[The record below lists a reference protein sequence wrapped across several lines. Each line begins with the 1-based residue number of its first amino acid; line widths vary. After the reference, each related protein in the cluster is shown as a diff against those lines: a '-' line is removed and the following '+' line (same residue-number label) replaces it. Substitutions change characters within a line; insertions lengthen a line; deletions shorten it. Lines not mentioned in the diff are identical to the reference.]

1 MTLPRRLLLFACLA
15 IIPLWLGCGGGSS
28 SSPSGG
34 SSDEG
39 AATRPGP
46 ETRETPT
53 NGEGRT
59 KQSTLTLGG
68 VAPAPNDTLAQYYGS
83 DPDTLNGVTANDS
96 VSATFHRQ
104 VYEPLA
110 RRTYENP
117 QEWEKVLA
125 ESWEFD
131 PEQLKYTIHLR
142 KGVMWHPITRPD
154 GVEIEPKEFTA
165 RDVKFTF
172 DCILNDNVEATSA
185 RSYYIDPDETDPAKR
200 EKIKVTV
207 VDNYTLTIQWTK
219 PYFMADEFSLSVGI
233 IPRHVYSVDEN
244 GEPISFDFRSKEFA
258 DGFNNHWANTTMCG
272 TGPLIFK
279 EWRKG
284 ERTSL
289 IRNPNYWGEPF
300 YFSAVNYDHI
310 TNTNT
315 AVQKMLQ
322 NELDFAGIPETDLYI
337 QTKNHANVK
346 AGKVEL
352 IEFERTAYRYMG
364 YNIQREIFK
373 DKQVRWAISHATP
386 VQQIIDQIYHG
397 LAKPMNGPFLPGSV
411 FSNPDVKP
419 VDFDLE
425 KSRELLDAA
434 GWKINANGVRE
445 KEISG
450 KPVELRFDLMIFS
463 DSPQYLSIAEIIK
476 ENCRKV
482 GIDVL
487 ISPTDW
493 ALMLQKLNKKEFDAT
508 ILGWVSDWKSDPF
521 QIWHGSQANEMD
533 SSNMGYDNPE
543 VNKLIDQLRVTI
555 KEEDQIPLY
564 HEIHR
569 LIFEDQ
575 PYTFLYAEKATGGMD
590 ARLENVKFY
599 PMLRPHY
606 DVREWFASQPRVL
619 GQ

>member
-1 MTLPRRLLLFACLA
+1 MTLPPRLLLFACLA
-15 IIPLWLGCGGGSS
+15 LLPVPLILGCGGSS
-28 SSPSGG
+28 STNSSGTSSEEQVPSAGQ
-34 SSDEG
+34 D
-39 AATRPGP
+39 A
-46 ETRETPT
+46 ETRDAGKEP
-53 NGEGRT
+53 EVAEE
-59 KQSTLTLGG
+59 LTLGG
-68 VAPAPNDTLAQYYGS
+68 VPPASDDTLAQYYGD

-96 VSATFHRQ
+96 VSATFQRQ

-117 QEWEKVLA
+117 QEWEHVLA
-125 ESWEFD
+125 ESWDFD
-131 PEQLKYTIHLR
+131 PEQLKYTIRLR

-185 RSYYIDPDETDPAKR
+185 RSYYIDPEEQDPAKR

-207 VDNYTLTIQWTK
+207 VDNHTVTIQWTK
-219 PYFMADEFSLSVGI
+219 PYFMADEFTLSVQI

-258 DGFNNHWANTTMCG
+258 DGFNNHWANSTMCG

-289 IRNPNYWGEPF
+289 VRNPNYWGKPF
-300 YFSAVNYDHI
+300 YFSQLNYDHI
-310 TNTNT
+310 TNPNT

-337 QTKNHANVK
+337 QTKEHPNVK

-364 YNIQREIFK
+364 YNIQREIFQ

-411 FSNPDVKP
+411 FSNPDLKP
-419 VDFDLE
+419 VDFDLD
-425 KSRELLDAA
+425 KSRELLEAA

-445 KEISG
+445 KEING

-476 ENCRKV
+476 ENCTKV

-487 ISPTDW
+487 LSPTDW

-508 ILGWVSDWKSDPF
+508 ILGWQSDWKSDPF

-543 VNKLIDQLRVTI
+543 VNKLIEQLRVTI

-569 LIFEDQ
+569 LIFADQ

-590 ARLENVKFY
+590 SRIENVKFY

-606 DVREWFASQPRVL
+606 DVREWFASKPRVL
-619 GQ
+619 GR